1 MVGRRLACRDAP
13 RLARSS
19 LNPRARHSG
28 RRARGLSD
36 VLGGY
41 PTISRTTAP
50 GAAAPRTPRRAF
62 CTRGGR
68 RPARGAPP
76 GARGGAVCPNLLQRP
91 PSHRRAGGESL
102 IFRASSRGRS
112 RREAPLQQIWTTAR
126 PGPPQEPHPHHP
138 AKGPAPGTRPPWRAR
153 RFPVER
159 AGGRRAFDWKPARS
173 WRPGV
178 RPASLSRLVMR
189 QWPPKTTQDSRV
201 IRRMRII
208 RRPRATL
215 PPVPVRSG
223 GAGGA
228 AGREDR
234 VRTGRP

>member
-1 MVGRRLACRDAP
+1 MPSASASSARMRSSSRVSRSVIATWARYQGGITCSSRFAP
-13 RLARSS
+13 GESRASPLARRRF
-19 LNPRARHSG
+19 PRGSRPATRRRG
-28 RRARGLSD
+28 RRAL
-36 VLGGY
+36 
-41 PTISRTTAP
+41 P
-50 GAAAPRTPRRAF
+50 G
-62 CTRGGR
+62 
-68 RPARGAPP
+68 
-76 GARGGAVCPNLLQRP
+76 GARSGAVCPNLLQRP
-91 PSHRRAGGESL
+91 GSNRSAGGESL

-112 RREAPLQQIWTTAR
+112 RRGAPLQQIWTTAR

-159 AGGRRAFDWKPARS
+159 APPACAFDWKPARS
-173 WRPGV
+173 WRSGV